1 MTRSDSFLPLLVLF
15 SVFGAQPVLACA
27 TGCTVFDVS
36 TSGVL
41 PGKPGSVVWVE
52 HNYVNQTHNYSGDSH
67 APDVDNDHKKI
78 RSNSY
83 TAGGQYMFDRAWGI
97 RATAPVIDRNNVS
110 IDDDT
115 GDEASNSHIG
125 LGDVRV
131 QGIYSGLSPDMS
143 TGLTFGLK
151 LPTGDTDDIG
161 FDRDSAI
168 GTGSTDLLLGFYHIG
183 NFHDVPYGWFI
194 NGQWAQPLL
203 TRGDY
208 RPGSEVNVSTG
219 VYYKGWNVG
228 KVKITPVMQINGVQH
243 FRDSGAESHR
253 EDSGYTQFLASPG
266 VEFNFGSMKLYTDI
280 STPVYQY
287 IYGNQLIAPVTVK
300 TVLSYNF

>member
-1 MTRSDSFLPLLVLF
+1 MIRTYSLSLAFFLLSTF
-15 SVFGAQPVLACA
+15 AAQACA

-41 PGKPGSVVWVE
+41 PGKPGSVVWLE
-52 HNYVNQTHNYSGDSH
+52 HSYTNQTRNQSGDSL
-67 APDVDNDHKKI
+67 APDVNNDHKKI

-83 TAGGQYMFDRAWGI
+83 TAGGQYMFDREWGI

-110 IDDDT
+110 IDDISGNEVSST
-115 GDEASNSHIG
+115 HAG
-125 LGDVRV
+125 LGDVRIN
-131 QGIYSGLSPDMS
+131 GIYSGLSPDMS

-183 NFHDVPYGWFI
+183 NFHDMPYGWFV
-194 NGQWAQPLL
+194 NGQWAQPLV

-208 RPGSEVNVSTG
+208 RPGSEVNFATG
-219 VYYKGWNVG
+219 VYHKGWYIG
-228 KVKITPVMQINGVQH
+228 HVKITPVMQFNGTQH
-243 FRDSGAESHR
+243 FRDSGLESHR
-253 EDSGYTQFLASPG
+253 EDSGYTQLLAAPG
-266 VEFNFGSMKLYTDI
+266 IEFNFGSTKLYTDI

-287 IYGNQLIAPVTVK
+287 IYGNQLVAPVTVK
-300 TVLSYNF
+300 TVLSFNF